1 MEEVENFTERL
12 SGDTLFPFADSVS
25 ALERRIPLLYS
36 GQTLAASTICTAVV
50 ALVVGIGIGVC
61 FTKKYGKESM
71 GGATV
76 HPSHSTSGSR
86 RGSSEKQSFDDDSDF
101 YGKTVALKR

>member
-1 MEEVENFTERL
+1 M
-12 SGDTLFPFADSVS
+12 S

-36 GQTLAASTICTAVV
+36 GQTLAASTLCTAVV

-61 FTKKYGKESM
+61 FTKKYGKPTM
-71 GGATV
+71 GSGATV
-76 HPSHSTSGSR
+76 HPSPHSTSGGSR